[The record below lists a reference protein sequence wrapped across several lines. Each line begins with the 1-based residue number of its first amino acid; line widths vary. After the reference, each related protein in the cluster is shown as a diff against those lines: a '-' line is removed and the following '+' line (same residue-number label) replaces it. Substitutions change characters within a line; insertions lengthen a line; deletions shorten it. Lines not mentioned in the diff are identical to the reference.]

1 MRDDEFEWDD
11 RKARSNLRKHK
22 ISFEIGRRVFK
33 DDAGFD
39 EIDDREDYG
48 EERVVR
54 IGLAEGALL
63 AVTFTER
70 GTRRRII
77 SARKASKRE
86 QTLYFDLTAQ
96 GASDPQGD

>member
-11 RKARSNLRKHK
+11 RKAQTNLKKHK
-22 ISFEIGRRVFK
+22 VSFEVARLAFR
-33 DDAGFD
+33 DDLGFD

-54 IGLAEGALL
+54 VGLAEGSLL

-70 GTRRRII
+70 GSRIRII

-86 QTLYFDLTAQ
+86 QTLYIDLTAQ
-96 GASDPQGD
+96 RADEAQGD